1 MIYKLDK
8 KTNNDLQIKTKNKQW
23 STNWAKKQTMI
34 YKLDKKTNNDL
45 QIRQKN
51 KQWSTN

>member
-1 MIYKLDK
+1 MIYKLGK
-8 KTNNDLQIKTKNKQW
+8 KTNNDLQIRQ
-23 STNWAKKQTMI
+23 KKQTMI
-34 YKLDKKTNNDL
+34 YKLGKKTNNDL

>member
-1 MIYKLDK
+1 MIYKLGK
-8 KTNNDLQIKTKNKQW
+8 KTNNDLQIRQKNKQW

-34 YKLDKKTNNDL
+34 YKLGKE
-45 QIRQKN
+45 N